1 MKIERTQGVAW
12 RKVGD
17 EMVVIHLSRHRIF
30 GLHGAAGRIWE
41 ALSEPQEIETLRAI
55 AAEDA
60 ARESNVIDAV
70 DRFVADMAGEG
81 LIEVAGELPEIEE
94 SENVVEFTPPRIEWR
109 EELQQF
115 AGLCH
120 LVPGQSHQCNQHPGN
135 S

>member
-1 MKIERTQGVAW
+1 MKVERKQGLAW

-30 GLHGAAGRIWE
+30 GLPGTASEIWE
-41 ALSEPQEIETLRAI
+41 ALTEPQEIDDLEAI
-55 AAEDA
+55 VAGGAPEGA
-60 ARESNVIDAV
+60 NVIDAV
-70 DRFVADMAGEG
+70 SRFVADLADEDLVEFAGEMPKTVDG
-81 LIEVAGELPEIEE
+81 
-94 SENVVEFTPPRIEWR
+94 ENVVDFEGPQIEWR

-115 AGLCH
+115 AGQCH